1 MSTPPDPPDQ
11 PDQPDQPET
20 GPTEPLTSG
29 DPLGPGRERPQEEP
43 PPPAAAAAPAA
54 GPRRL
59 TRSSSD
65 KVLGGVA
72 GGLGRYFD
80 IDPIIFRIGFVVL
93 TLAGG
98 AGLLAYVAAWL
109 LVPEDAVP
117 GAPPTGRSRLLTWL
131 GAGILAIAVL
141 ATLGPGLFFVGP
153 PLVGLA
159 LIALLGAALWRAAED
174 RGGDGTA
181 TLRRA
186 LLVLGLL
193 LLAGVTFVAVTLA
206 SAVGGG
212 EVIAGLII
220 AIGAGLVLAA
230 FTGGARWLVLPAL
243 MLALPLGFVAASGM
257 DVNGGAGERDYRPTT
272 VAELRDGYEL
282 GVGDLRVDM
291 RGVDLPSGRTPLN
304 VDVGVGSVRVF
315 VPEDVCVA
323 SDMRVGVGY
332 ARVLSRDSGG
342 FDVDWKHS
350 PRDAAGVKRL
360 VIAGH
365 VGIGAVQVVHR
376 PDEIGDRFHRQGF
389 HGRAFDPVGQDV
401 QDDAPCEATA

>member
-1 MSTPPDPPDQ
+1 MSTPPALPPTSETPPD
-11 PDQPDQPET
+11 
-20 GPTEPLTSG
+20 
-29 DPLGPGRERPQEEP
+29 
-43 PPPAAAAAPAA
+43 PA
-54 GPRRL
+54 PRRL

-181 TLRRA
+181 MLRRA

-212 EVIAGLII
+212 E
-220 AIGAGLVLAA
+220 
-230 FTGGARWLVLPAL
+230 
-243 MLALPLGFVAASGM
+243 
-257 DVNGGAGERDYRPTT
+257 
-272 VAELRDGYEL
+272 
-282 GVGDLRVDM
+282 
-291 RGVDLPSGRTPLN
+291 
-304 VDVGVGSVRVF
+304 
-315 VPEDVCVA
+315 
-323 SDMRVGVGY
+323 
-332 ARVLSRDSGG
+332 
-342 FDVDWKHS
+342 
-350 PRDAAGVKRL
+350 
-360 VIAGH
+360 
-365 VGIGAVQVVHR
+365 
-376 PDEIGDRFHRQGF
+376 
-389 HGRAFDPVGQDV
+389 
-401 QDDAPCEATA
+401 